1 MCVCVCVCVL
11 GGDLGC
17 MCVHL
22 CVCMLVLVRKY
33 ESGSFVQGLSSDWD
47 AKGGREGVRLEA

>member
-1 MCVCVCVCVL
+1 MCVHVCVC
-11 GGDLGC
+11 
-17 MCVHL
+17 MF
-22 CVCMLVLVRKY
+22 VLVRKY